1 MKLGPMKITLVGAF
15 LAMASQA
22 GAQLTCSC
30 IPSLPRISGTALSN
44 LIVGQTACATL
55 GGSSWQS
62 FHPSGGSLIDYKKG
76 PGHPVDPW
84 KVMGTWSIN
93 NDKVQYNYLTG
104 GIFEYEVCG
113 NISSATYC
121 GASIIPSIRF
131 LAGQGA
137 WGF

>member
-1 MKLGPMKITLVGAF
+1 MKLGPMKITLVAAF

-22 GAQLTCSC
+22 SAQTCSC
-30 IPSLPRISGTALSN
+30 NGALTRVTGTALST

-62 FHPSGGSLIDYKKG
+62 YHQSGGSLIDYKKG
-76 PGHPVDPW
+76 PSDPVDPT

-93 NDKVQYNYLTG
+93 SDKVQYNYGTG
-104 GIFEYEVCG
+104 GVFEYEVCG
-113 NISSATYC
+113 TSSSATYC
-121 GASIIPSIRF
+121 GASNIPSIRF

-137 WGF
+137 C

>member
-62 FHPSGGSLIDYKKG
+62 YHQSGGSLIDYKKG
-76 PGHPVDPW
+76 PGDPVDPS

-93 NDKVQYNYLTG
+93 NDKVQYNYGTG
-104 GIFEYEVCG
+104 GLFEYEVCG
-113 NISSATYC
+113 TSSSATYC
-121 GASIIPSIRF
+121 GASIIPSVRF

-137 WGF
+137 C